1 MNIDDYLRRIGLRER
16 PAPTLDGLRR
26 VQRAH
31 LLSIPYENFDVQFG
45 RRLTTDVAAAY
56 EKIVGRGRGGWCY
69 EMNGLLGWALGEL
82 GFAVTR
88 ATGAVMR
95 EVRGEA
101 VTGNHLVLRVDLPE
115 GVYLADAGFGDG
127 PLDPFAVRVGAIVS
141 HGFPYSLAR
150 VADDAQWWRLAN
162 HPKGGAASFDF
173 NLAPA
178 DEAQFSRMCEF
189 LQTWEQSGFVLNAVA
204 QRYVEGGI
212 MILRGRSL
220 RFLRPDGFEDREI
233 VDAGDLVETL
243 RRDFALDLPEAAELW
258 PKIAARHE
266 VVMAERA
273 AAAAL

>member
-1 MNIDDYLRRIGLRER
+1 MNIDDYLRRIGLRDR
-16 PAPTLDGLRR
+16 PAPTLAGLKA

-31 LLSIPYENFDVQFG
+31 LRAIPYENFDVQLG
-45 RRLTTDVAAAY
+45 TRLSTDVAAAY
-56 EKIVGRGRGGWCY
+56 DKIVTRGRGGWCY

-95 EVRGEA
+95 EVRGDA
-101 VTGNHLVLRVDLPE
+101 VCGNHLVLRVDLPE

-127 PLDPFAVRVGAIVS
+127 PIDPFAVRVGAIIS

-150 VADDAQWWRLAN
+150 TDGEWWRLAN
-162 HPKGGAASFDF
+162 HPKGGAQSFDF

-189 LQTWEQSGFVLNAVA
+189 LQTWDQSGFVLNAVA
-204 QRYVEGGI
+204 QRYVDGGI

-220 RFLRPDGFEDREI
+220 RFLKPDGFDDREI
-233 VDAGDLVETL
+233 RDADDLVQTL
-243 RRDFALDLPEAAELW
+243 RRDFALDLPEAATLW

-266 VVMAERA
+266 VILAERA
-273 AAAAL
+273 AATSSS